1 MIGATIAQWAAWA
14 PEHEDHGAWERWA
27 QAPAG
32 LPYEGT
38 PAAKF
43 LPAMLRRRCSPLAR
57 MMLTAAFDCC
67 EESERASVATVFASR
82 HGNINESVGMF
93 ERLARRE
100 PLSPTKFS
108 HTVHNAQA
116 GLYSIAAGNR
126 EASSSL
132 SASEDSFA
140 CGYLEALTFLERR
153 PDRPVLLVVADAPLC
168 DTFAPL
174 VDEPPA
180 AYAVA
185 LLLRRAPEG
194 EGLTLS
200 LEAGSAPRAARDW
213 PDAIEFLRWHLS
225 GEAALAFDAPER
237 RWVWQRAA

>member
-1 MIGATIAQWAAWA
+1 MIGARIESWAAWA
-14 PEHEDHGAWERWA
+14 PEHEAATDWERWA
-27 QAPAG
+27 GAPAA
-32 LPYEGT
+32 LPHEGN

-43 LPAMLRRRCSPLAR
+43 LPPMLRRRCSPLAR

-67 EESERASVATVFASR
+67 AEEERSKVATVFSSR

-93 ERLARRE
+93 ERLARQE

-140 CGYLEALTFLERR
+140 CGYLEALTFLERE
-153 PDRPVLLVVADAPLC
+153 PERPVLLVVADAPLC

-174 VDEPPA
+174 VDEPPF
-180 AYAVA
+180 AYALA
-185 LLLRRAPEG
+185 LLLRRSDEG
-194 EGLTLS
+194 DGVRLA
-200 LEAGSAPRAARDW
+200 LERGAAPRPRRQW
-213 PDAIEFLRWHLS
+213 PDALEFLRWHL
-225 GEAALAFDAPER
+225 GDEPELALEAPGR
-237 RWVWQRAA
+237 RWVWQRAH